1 MLLAFTA
8 RLCRAAAYN
17 VNGGGQTGSRVNDR
31 TLIIKVGALGDV
43 VLCTPQI
50 ERILEYHGQR
60 HAGEVWLLTSPPFA
74 PLFAGHPRLKTIA
87 FPRQGARAMWAALRW
102 VRAQRFAAVYDLQG
116 SDRTRALT
124 RLSGARSRV
133 GIAPR
138 WIYTHSPAR
147 DDIREHVFPRLNRL
161 IESAG
166 LPAAEP
172 RPRVWPTAQERQA
185 VAELLATEGL
195 HGRAFALLHAGSS
208 ARWPSKRWE
217 ADHFVALARGIEGA
231 GIVVLWLGGPDE
243 AELNRTLAA
252 QAGRDMT
259 GAFSLPGL
267 SEVARRA
274 RFAVVNDSGPMHLL
288 SAAGIPVYAMFGPT
302 DWRRHYAVGQDKR
315 VFVHPVECS
324 PCYLGECPP
333 ARRHACLAGIAPKSV
348 LERLRADDV
357 L

>member
-1 MLLAFTA
+1 M
-8 RLCRAAAYN
+8 
-17 VNGGGQTGSRVNDR
+17 SER
-31 TLIIKVGALGDV
+31 TLIIKLGALGDV

-50 ERILEYHGQR
+50 GRILEA
-60 HAGEVWLLTSPPFA
+60 HAGEVWLLTSPPFV
-74 PLFAGHPRLKTIA
+74 PLFAGHPRLQVVA

-102 VRAQRFAAVYDLQG
+102 VRARRFDTVYDLQG
-116 SDRTRALT
+116 SDRSRALAL
-124 RLSGARSRV
+124 LSGAGRRV

-138 WIYTHSPAR
+138 WIYTHSPPA

-172 RPRVWPTAQERQA
+172 RPRLWPAAAERQA
-185 VAELLATEGL
+185 VQDRLTAEGL
-195 HGRAFALLHAGSS
+195 AARPFALLHAGSS

-217 ADHFVALARGIEGA
+217 AEHFAALARGIEAA
-231 GIVVLWLGGPDE
+231 GVAVLWIGGPDE

-259 GAFSLPGL
+259 GAFSIPGL
-267 SEVARRA
+267 TELASRA

-288 SAAGIPVYAMFGPT
+288 SAADIPVYAFFGPT
-302 DWRRHYAVGQDKR
+302 DWRRHHAIGQAGR
-315 VFVHPVECS
+315 VFTHPVECS

-333 ARRHACLAGIAPKSV
+333 ERRHACLAEIGPAQV
-348 LERLRADDV
+348 LERLRADGV
-357 L
+357 LPSR